1 MSRKQK
7 REPKCLGVG
16 FPLTPGCSVASICS
30 AVPQT
35 LNHSPLA
42 PRLLRPSLG
51 GAKLL
56 TTSKARQSRTEEP
69 RRASAQPRCARR
81 SSCPSTRPALHP
93 LSSKGLRRV
102 PAYRQPGAEPSRAAP
117 PARSEKDSCPHLR
130 GVMGWGASTEG
141 GEQVAWH
148 FSGDSARGREL
159 RTGPHSS
166 PCSTPPGWRG
176 GSPGPST
183 GPSWPGRRG
192 CDTGQSRGQSLHPS
206 LGAGA
211 ALYLSLLAAAS
222 WPRGMKGSGAP

>member
-1 MSRKQK
+1 MLQVTLRNGLGRDGGEGADQCHVSRKQK

-102 PAYRQPGAEPSRAAP
+102 PAYGQPGAEPSRAACSLGEGLVP
-117 PARSEKDSCPHLR
+117 SPTRSDGVGSEHGRGRAGSLAFLR
-130 GVMGWGASTEG
+130 GLSKRKGVK
-141 GEQVAWH
+141 
-148 FSGDSARGREL
+148 D
-159 RTGPHSS
+159 RTP
-166 PCSTPPGWRG
+166 
-176 GSPGPST
+176 
-183 GPSWPGRRG
+183 
-192 CDTGQSRGQSLHPS
+192 L
-206 LGAGA
+206 
-211 ALYLSLLAAAS
+211 LSLLYA
-222 WPRGMKGSGAP
+222 PRMEGRQPGALHRSQLAGKKRV